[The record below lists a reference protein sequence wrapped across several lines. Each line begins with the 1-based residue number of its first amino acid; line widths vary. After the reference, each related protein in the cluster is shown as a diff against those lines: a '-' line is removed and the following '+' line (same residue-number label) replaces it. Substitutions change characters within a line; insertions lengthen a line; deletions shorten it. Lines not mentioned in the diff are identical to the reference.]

1 MSEKVART
9 NPRLENFEANKLAHE
24 TEQFEHALYGDAG
37 TTDFSDEARRRIEEA
52 DAYEQHLVAL
62 SERKGD
68 EEVDSEYKDSID
80 RAIESDPALRRMAA
94 LADEI
99 RTIGATEVSSDT
111 EKQLTRMHKDKEDKL
126 EELLLAYSESDVS
139 SIESK
144 EDTINRIINRTSAEP
159 LPQTEVVEQD
169 EENATNEVTLSD
181 VQQSE
186 EDQAALEG
194 ESKEEYETRQAGE
207 SRFDSTGLDIDD
219 DEPTPKKSRF
229 DSTGLDIDDETS
241 SSDMQTQ
248 GDEENDTVPR
258 SRRQRIR
265 DALTPAGAASE
276 LNTLRF
282 TTSERLK
289 KHRRTA
295 IALGALAAAGT
306 IAAMYFLR
314 NQGHDVS
321 GPSSGIGSGVELD
334 TAPSPTPDSGRG
346 AWGTGETTSGWS
358 FSDGNGGETLLRSNG
373 IDPMLWY
380 QHQDEFLKQFPDL
393 AYRMSDGNVGLL
405 DQNNGNSSNLSKAA
419 QAFWEQYK

>member
-1 MSEKVART
+1 MSEKVTRT

-37 TTDFSDEARRRIEEA
+37 ATDFSDEARRRIEEA
-52 DAYEQHLVAL
+52 DAYEQHLIAL
-62 SERKGD
+62 SERKDD
-68 EEVDSEYKDSID
+68 EEIDPEYKDSID
-80 RAIESDPALRRMAA
+80 RAIESDPALRRMAT

-99 RTIGATEVSSDT
+99 RTIGVTEVSSDT

-139 SIESK
+139 NIESK
-144 EDTINRIINRTSAEP
+144 EDIINRIIERTSAEP

-186 EDQAALEG
+186 EAQAALEG
-194 ESKEEYETRQAGE
+194 ESKEEYEARQVGE

-229 DSTGLDIDDETS
+229 DSTGLDIDDETP
-241 SSDMQTQ
+241 SSDTQTQ

-276 LNTLRF
+276 LNALRF
-282 TTSERLK
+282 TTGERLK
-289 KHRRTA
+289 KHRRAA
-295 IALGALAAAGT
+295 IALGALAVAGT
-306 IAAMYFLR
+306 IAAKYFLR
-314 NQGHDVS
+314 NQGHDIS
-321 GPSSGIGSGVELD
+321 GPSNGISGGVNLD
-334 TAPSPTPDSGRG
+334 TLPTPDSGHG
-346 AWGTGETTSGWS
+346 AWDTGEASSGWS
-358 FSDGNGGETLLRSNG
+358 FSDGSGGEALLRNNG
-373 IDPMLWY
+373 IDPSLWY

-405 DQNNGNSSNLSKAA
+405 DQNNNTSSNVSKAA